1 MDADTSHHGRS
12 WQQLLPLL
20 IFLVG
25 GLITVVLWQD
35 ARAVLSTES
44 SRSLTQLHE
53 AQARQLQASI
63 SEYEN
68 SLSQLAAALATTA
81 LAPEDALQAQ
91 GLAMIERHGAWR
103 HLTLARSDPDDDQ
116 LEVLTSVPHAGTPWS
131 PGQDLSLEPLWQPLL
146 EPSAQQTGTRVT
158 PRFTPADGNT
168 GEHQALVRALR
179 LDGDE
184 RYLLIAVFEPG
195 ILIEQALALPE
206 PLPLRTSI
214 IDLDQHENEPLFVTR
229 DVTAEGPVRET
240 RVELADRSWLVRSQG
255 LTDLF
260 DGSGGALLNAI
271 LAGGLA
277 LSLAVT
283 LLFWQLNRQ
292 RLETGQREQQLHKR
306 WDRDLKAL
314 ENKRLEKEVL
324 GRALS
329 DSEQRTRDFIQLG
342 AGIGFELD
350 DERTIGY
357 VSHQVQSLLGHAP
370 ADLAGIPIAELFPPS
385 EHQRLS
391 DALIACREQRV
402 ATRIDASL
410 IHSDGRE
417 MPFCIRVCSITD
429 ALSHCQG
436 YRAIAWPRQSTD

>member
-1 MDADTSHHGRS
+1 MDADTSDHGHS

-20 IFLVG
+20 IFLIG
-25 GLITVVLWQD
+25 SLITVLLWQD

-53 AQARQLQASI
+53 AQARQLQTSI

-81 LAPEDALQAQ
+81 LTPEAALQAQ
-91 GLAMIERHGAWR
+91 GLAMIERQGAWR
-103 HLTLARSDPDDDQ
+103 HLTLARSDPDGEQ
-116 LEVLTSVPHAGTPWS
+116 LEVLASVPHAGSPWS
-131 PGQDLSLEPLWQPLL
+131 PGQDLSLEPLWAPLL
-146 EPSAQQTGTRVT
+146 EPSAQQPGLRAT
-158 PRFTPADGNT
+158 PRFTPADSNT
-168 GEHQALVRALR
+168 GEHQALVRPLR
-179 LDGDE
+179 LDGDG
-184 RYLLIAVFEPG
+184 RYLLIAVFEPE
-195 ILIEQALALPE
+195 ILIEQALALSE
-206 PLPLRTSI
+206 PIPLRTSV
-214 IDLDQHENEPLFVTR
+214 IDLDQHENEPLFITR

-240 RVELADRSWLVRSQG
+240 RVELADRGWLVRSQG

-283 LLFWQLNRQ
+283 LLFWQLNRR
-292 RLETGQREQQLHKR
+292 RLETGRREQQLHKR

-324 GRALS
+324 SRALS

-350 DERTIGY
+350 DEQTIGY
-357 VSHQVQSLLGHAP
+357 VSRQVQNLLGHAP
-370 ADLAGIPIAELFPPS
+370 ADLAARPMADLFPPS
-385 EHQRLS
+385 EHQRLA
-391 DALIACREQRV
+391 DALTACRQQREP
-402 ATRIDASL
+402 TRIDASL

-417 MPFCIRVCSITD
+417 LPFCIRICTITD

-436 YRAIAWPRQSTD
+436 YRAIAWPRQNTD